1 MASND
6 SLSLSTAVQL
16 FPTPRTP
23 FDLRSYLAQE
33 ERRVQRAL
41 RAAINVGARS
51 GGFRHLTPDQRMEKV
66 WEWIEEA
73 LDARAARLAGRE
85 MMFD

>member
-16 FPTPRTP
+16 FPTPHVP

-41 RAAINVGARS
+41 RAAINVAARS
-51 GGFRHLTPDQRMEKV
+51 GGFRQLTPDQRIEKV
-66 WEWIEEA
+66 WGWVEEA
-73 LDARAARLAGRE
+73 LDARAARLAGNE
-85 MMFD
+85 MIYD